1 VGKKYRKP
9 VGLPE
14 TLAPQSEKASFYRR
28 IQWTFLA
35 KMTIDAAVPRVVS
48 YRKLRE
54 RRTPDMLKQYQAYA
68 YSFYFYFTFTDEV
81 KAICDAQKRC

>member
-1 VGKKYRKP
+1 MDSMDFFG
-9 VGLPE
+9 
-14 TLAPQSEKASFYRR
+14 
-28 IQWTFLA
+28 